1 MRQSIRGY
9 NNQLIKQINR
19 RRILNTIRLRAPIS
33 RAEIAELT
41 GLDRKSITNFANE
54 LLREELVH
62 EIGTRLND
70 RGPSSILMELVPDRW
85 CCIGIALHSDHAVGL
100 TVTLPGVIGPTQSLP
115 YPDSSAAA
123 IAATVENLAEIL
135 RPKPHVH
142 VCGIGVALPAGIHS
156 ASSMVRRSVNL
167 PQLNGLRLP
176 ELLPSS
182 SKRPYKFENSARAKA
197 LAEKWFGLGK
207 DRSHFACVDLSDG
220 VGCGIIHNRRLFLSP
235 GDFIGEIG
243 HLVVEPFG
251 RLCGCGNQGC
261 LEAYVGEKAL
271 YASLAEAGCVDEN
284 GRPVL
289 DGAAAKDIFR
299 QSGAWLGR
307 GIAPLVNVLNPSSII
322 INGALATHTEEAL
335 PTLWETLRKFSLSDC
350 WKDLEI
356 LFSTMPD
363 SDAVGAACLALS
375 DIFEVQG
382 HFFV

>member
-1 MRQSIRGY
+1 MRQSARGF

-19 RRILNTIRLRAPIS
+19 RRILNTVRLRAPIS

-54 LLREELVH
+54 LLEEELVH

-85 CCIGIALHSDHAVGL
+85 CCIGIALHSGYAVGL
-100 TVTLPGVIGPTQSLP
+100 AVKLPGKIGPTRRLS

-123 IAATVENLAEIL
+123 IAATVKNLVESL
-135 RPKPHVH
+135 WPDPHIH
-142 VCGIGVALPAGIHS
+142 VCGVGVALPAGIHS
-156 ASSMVRRSVNL
+156 ASSVVRRSVNL
-167 PQLNGLRLP
+167 PQLNGLCLP
-176 ELLPSS
+176 TLLPSS
-182 SKRPYKFENSARAKA
+182 PKCSYKFENSARAKA

-207 DRSHFACVDLSDG
+207 DRSHFACIDLSDG
-220 VGCGIIHNRRLFLSP
+220 VGCGIIHNRRLFFNP
-235 GDFIGEIG
+235 GDFTGEIG

-251 RLCGCGNQGC
+251 RICGCGNQGC

-271 YASLAEAGCVDEN
+271 YASLAEAGCMDEN

-289 DGAAAKDIFR
+289 NSAAAKDVFR

-322 INGALATHTEEAL
+322 INGALATHAEEAL
-335 PTLWETLRKFSLSDC
+335 PTLWETLRRFSLSDC
-350 WKDLEI
+350 WQDLEVV
-356 LFSTMPD
+356 FSAMPN
-363 SDAVGAACLALS
+363 SDAVGAACLVMS
-375 DIFEVQG
+375 DIFEIQG
-382 HFFV
+382 HFSV